1 MEAELE
7 RQKDLEKETQSKDVH
22 MSVET
27 LEVITLR
34 RKDDVERMW
43 KKGTEG
49 LVELRKIP
57 GVLAKLERAEK
68 AVEVVSNNI

>member
-1 MEAELE
+1 MGIL
-7 RQKDLEKETQSKDVH
+7 K
-22 MSVET
+22 
-27 LEVITLR
+27 

-43 KKGTEG
+43 GRGTEG

-68 AVEVVSNNI
+68 VVEVVEGM

>member
-1 MEAELE
+1 MVSHTKHE
-7 RQKDLEKETQSKDVH
+7 H
-22 MSVET
+22 MDVET
-27 LEVITLR
+27 LNVRTLR

-43 KKGTEG
+43 ERGAEG

-68 AVEVVSNNI
+68 AVDAVKDM

>member
-1 MEAELE
+1 MEAEL
-7 RQKDLEKETQSKDVH
+7 RREKELEIGIQSKDVH
-22 MSVET
+22 LSVEA
-27 LEVITLR
+27 LDMGILK

-43 KKGTEG
+43 GKGTEG

-68 AVEVVSNNI
+68 AVEVVKGI

>member
-1 MEAELE
+1 M
-7 RQKDLEKETQSKDVH
+7 D
-22 MSVET
+22 VET
-27 LEVITLR
+27 LNVRTLR

-43 KKGTEG
+43 ERGAEG

-68 AVEVVSNNI
+68 AVDVVKDM